1 MITGD
6 FEGSFLRALVEGSGQ
21 LPYTAT
27 VQSPLE
33 IPPTKTFDFFLVSMK
48 KKQTNLSSILPSSS
62 LFLSHY
68 FHFPFPREKKK
79 KKNST
84 IHDSITRYSTS
95 QFRSRW
101 IVKKERGKRKA
112 FEFRIL
118 SFSLFI
124 VLSILKL
131 RKRIRTDF
139 VRRAHVKMAIASVPV
154 ATLAEVSAAID
165 SGDISRG
172 TIASDDVDNSRSEAN
187 ESVNWT
193 TSSGPP
199 ISGPLHGASLFSLS
213 V

>member
-79 KKNST
+79 KKKNST

-124 VLSILKL
+124 VSIHFEHFETTQTNSNGFRSAST
-131 RKRIRTDF
+131 RKNGDRECPRSNTRRG
-139 VRRAHVKMAIASVPV
+139 VRGNRQWRYIA
-154 ATLAEVSAAID
+154 
-165 SGDISRG
+165 GDNRERRRRQQSERG
-172 TIASDDVDNSRSEAN
+172 
-187 ESVNWT
+187 
-193 TSSGPP
+193 
-199 ISGPLHGASLFSLS
+199 
-213 V
+213 

>member
-1 MITGD
+1 M
-6 FEGSFLRALVEGSGQ
+6 
-21 LPYTAT
+21 
-27 VQSPLE
+27 
-33 IPPTKTFDFFLVSMK
+33 
-48 KKQTNLSSILPSSS
+48 
-62 LFLSHY
+62 
-68 FHFPFPREKKK
+68 
-79 KKNST
+79 
-84 IHDSITRYSTS
+84 
-95 QFRSRW
+95 
-101 IVKKERGKRKA
+101 KKERGKRKA

-118 SFSLFI
+118 SFSFFI

-213 V
+213 VWLICFVCDGPAYGFNCSRRAFFSQFFHPSPLRGVPVSVSNYVESISP

>member
-79 KKNST
+79 KRKIRRSM
-84 IHDSITRYSTS
+84 I
-95 QFRSRW
+95 RSR
-101 IVKKERGKRKA
+101 A
-112 FEFRIL
+112 
-118 SFSLFI
+118 
-124 VLSILKL
+124 VLHLN
-131 RKRIRTDF
+131 F
-139 VRRAHVKMAIASVPV
+139 V
-154 ATLAEVSAAID
+154 LD
-165 SGDISRG
+165 
-172 TIASDDVDNSRSEAN
+172 
-187 ESVNWT
+187 ES
-193 TSSGPP
+193 
-199 ISGPLHGASLFSLS
+199 
-213 V
+213 

>member
-1 MITGD
+1 M
-6 FEGSFLRALVEGSGQ
+6 
-21 LPYTAT
+21 
-27 VQSPLE
+27 
-33 IPPTKTFDFFLVSMK
+33 
-48 KKQTNLSSILPSSS
+48 
-62 LFLSHY
+62 
-68 FHFPFPREKKK
+68 
-79 KKNST
+79 
-84 IHDSITRYSTS
+84 
-95 QFRSRW
+95 
-101 IVKKERGKRKA
+101 
-112 FEFRIL
+112 
-118 SFSLFI
+118 
-124 VLSILKL
+124 SILKL

-213 V
+213 FPPPRSASVSVKLRRKHFSIRREEKRLNSNEYIDRLRRSSGSGRSSGGHPRSSFLLYNRRRNNILHNRRGEERDTMIPWRERSPLSIDGPESCRF

>member
-48 KKQTNLSSILPSSS
+48 KKQTNLSSILPSLSLSLSLLPLSLSS
-62 LFLSHY
+62 WK
-68 FHFPFPREKKK
+68 KKK

-84 IHDSITRYSTS
+84 IHDSITRCSTS

-124 VLSILKL
+124 VSIHFEHFETTQTNSNGFRSAST
-131 RKRIRTDF
+131 RKNGDRECPRSNTRRG
-139 VRRAHVKMAIASVPV
+139 VRGNRQWRYIA
-154 ATLAEVSAAID
+154 
-165 SGDISRG
+165 GDNRERRRRQQSERG
-172 TIASDDVDNSRSEAN
+172 
-187 ESVNWT
+187 
-193 TSSGPP
+193 
-199 ISGPLHGASLFSLS
+199 
-213 V
+213 